1 MQAKKE
7 NNDNIIALNR
17 SLQDKE
23 AEIELLQQT
32 FTEIGS
38 ELNLD
43 RVFEI
48 VAQRARK
55 IISAETLLIPL
66 LDNNCETYTY
76 RCGAGENIEEIIGES
91 LPLDFGI
98 CGWVW
103 HHKKPWWKGVLED
116 LNDHEKNRWE
126 SQAGTMIMVPLQGR
140 HHFLGGIA
148 GINKIGGGEFNRK
161 DLNLLQLFASIV
173 SIAIEN
179 AMAVKS
185 METSHA
191 LNEEYRL
198 RLEVLNRQLLESSK
212 ELEFLSL
219 YDSVTGLPN
228 RSLFHDRLSQNITH
242 ATTGCKKVSLL
253 LIDLDSF
260 KEINDALGH
269 DRGDLLLKK
278 IAKRLQQVIN
288 TGETLARL
296 GGDEFVIILP
306 EHDSVSAMKR
316 AQQLTRLLKEHFT
329 IDNNN
334 IVVSASIGISV
345 FPEHGVTISNLLSH
359 ADFAMYQAKGS
370 NDAVSVYMLKH
381 DHYAKGRLAMVSD
394 VCDALE
400 EQRFELYYQP
410 KYSLR
415 DDSIVSAEALGRWHH
430 VDQGTISPAIFI
442 DLMEHSSLI
451 NDYTYWV
458 VETALQQAKIWKQLY
473 KPLRIAVNISPKT
486 LMHSKFLQRIHKI
499 IRTKEDGELICFEIT
514 ESLFLS
520 EFGSLSSILDKVCA
534 MGITLSIDD
543 YGTGYSS
550 LSRLRRMPVSE
561 LKIDQSFIKGMV
573 ENKDDEVIVHSTIEL
588 AHNLGLHVVAE
599 GVETRDAYDLLVEMG
614 CDSIQGFLMEE
625 PVSAKQFNQLLE
637 KQIPRKE
644 QTGK

>member
-1 MQAKKE
+1 VQAKKE
-7 NNDNIIALNR
+7 HNDNIVALNR

-55 IISAETLLIPL
+55 IIAAETLLIPL

-91 LPLDFGI
+91 LPLDFGV

-103 HHKKPWWKGVLED
+103 RHKKPWWKGVLED
-116 LNDHEKNRWE
+116 LDDYEKTRWE
-126 SQAGTMIMVPLQGR
+126 SQAGTMIMLPLQGR

-148 GINKIGGGEFNRK
+148 GINKLGGSEFNKK

-179 AMAVKS
+179 AMAVKN

-278 IAKRLQQVIN
+278 IAKRLQQAIH

-296 GGDEFVIILP
+296 GGDEFVVILP
-306 EHDSVSAMKR
+306 EHNSAAAVKR

-394 VCDALE
+394 VCNALE
-400 EQRFELYYQP
+400 EKRFELYYQP
-410 KYSLR
+410 KYSLQ

-430 VDQGTISPAIFI
+430 VDQGIISPAIFI

-451 NDYTYWV
+451 NDYTYWA
-458 VETALQQAKIWKQLY
+458 VETALHQAKIWKQLY

-486 LMHSKFLQRIHKI
+486 LMHSKFLQRIRKI
-499 IRTKEDGELICFEIT
+499 IKTEEEGKLICFEIT

-520 EFGSLSSILDKVCA
+520 EFDSLSSILDQICA
-534 MGITLSIDD
+534 LGITLSIDD

-599 GVETRDAYDLLVEMG
+599 GVETRQTYDLLVEMG
-614 CDSIQGFLMEE
+614 CDSIQGFLMKT

-637 KQIPRKE
+637 KQISGKK
-644 QTGK
+644 TGK

>member
-1 MQAKKE
+1 MQAQKE

-38 ELNLD
+38 ELNLG

-55 IISAETLLIPL
+55 IIAAETLLIPL

-76 RCGAGENIEEIIGES
+76 RCGAGKNTEEIIGES

-103 HHKKPWWKGVLED
+103 RHKKPWWKGVLDD
-116 LNDHEKNRWE
+116 LSEHEKNHWE
-126 SQAGTMIMVPLQGR
+126 AQAGSMIMVPLQGKR
-140 HHFLGGIA
+140 HFLGGIA

-242 ATTGCKKVSLL
+242 AATICKKISLL

-278 IAKRLQQVIN
+278 IAKRLQQSIN

-296 GGDEFVIILP
+296 GGDEFVVILP
-306 EHDSVSAMKR
+306 EHDSAAAMKR

-400 EQRFELYYQP
+400 AQQFELYYQP

-430 VDQGTISPAIFI
+430 ADQGTISPAIFV

-451 NDYTYWV
+451 NDYTYWA

-499 IRTKEDGELICFEIT
+499 IRTKEEGELICFEIT

-520 EFGSLSSILDKVCA
+520 EFGSLSSILDKICA

-599 GVETRDAYDLLVEMG
+599 GVETRQAYDLLVKMG

-637 KQIPRKE
+637 KQIP
-644 QTGK
+644 GKQIPGK